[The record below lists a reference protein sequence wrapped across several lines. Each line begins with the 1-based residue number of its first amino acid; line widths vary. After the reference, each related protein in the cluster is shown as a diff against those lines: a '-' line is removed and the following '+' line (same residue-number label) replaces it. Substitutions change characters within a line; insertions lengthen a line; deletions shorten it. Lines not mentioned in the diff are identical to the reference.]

1 MKQENKNKVLLCIGI
16 LAVVL
21 LILLRFGV
29 YFIKSDGFQGLSMTI
44 PLLLLCFLLFAVCT
58 SAFFAAWVY
67 QDCIRRGDDAVL
79 WAVIVF
85 MVTPFIG
92 LLVYFLRRSEIKTNC
107 QACGH
112 RVSVRANYC
121 EACGTQ
127 IIKKENFMMEKQGT
141 HHLGLIAANVLSMVL
156 MLVCLIGFFVR
167 VAAGDGVNTDAAS
180 NDRVWNLGM
189 IQMNYS
195 SSQDNVW
202 KLDFRSASDG
212 FVKEHTMTIEDAD
225 TQQLYAD
232 ISCGTVPEGATLVL
246 WLVQGDLVKSID
258 VTNLSEPLEYPL
270 NEFENGKVYV
280 RLQING
286 VKNTVSEICIR

>member
-127 IIKKENFMMEKQGT
+127 IIKKENFMME
-141 HHLGLIAANVLSMVL
+141 N
-156 MLVCLIGFFVR
+156 
-167 VAAGDGVNTDAAS
+167 
-180 NDRVWNLGM
+180 
-189 IQMNYS
+189 
-195 SSQDNVW
+195 
-202 KLDFRSASDG
+202 
-212 FVKEHTMTIEDAD
+212 KEHIILD
-225 TQQLYAD
+225 
-232 ISCGTVPEGATLVL
+232 
-246 WLVQGDLVKSID
+246 
-258 VTNLSEPLEYPL
+258 
-270 NEFENGKVYV
+270 
-280 RLQING
+280 
-286 VKNTVSEICIR
+286 